1 MCLMSAE
8 SRLEEGSAMGLRT
21 RLGGKIPLPRTGG
34 APVRTAS
41 NQAPPAQSVK
51 EDATSGVGNDGFP
64 RGEVVGQ
71 EALALAVQLR
81 HEVPA

>member
-21 RLGGKIPLPRTGG
+21 LGGKIPLPRTGG
-34 APVRTAS
+34 APVRTPS
-41 NQAPPAQSVK
+41 NQASPAPSVK
-51 EDATSGVGNDGFP
+51 EEATSGVGNDGFP

-81 HEVPA
+81 HEIPA